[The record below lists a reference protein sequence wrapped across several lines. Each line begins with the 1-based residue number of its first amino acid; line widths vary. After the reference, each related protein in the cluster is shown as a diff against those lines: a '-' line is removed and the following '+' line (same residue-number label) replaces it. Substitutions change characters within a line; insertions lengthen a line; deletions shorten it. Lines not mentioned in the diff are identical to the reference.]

1 MILNNEQKPIC
12 FVIQIVSN
20 YRIYVSISRSVTQ
33 STAEENQGLCF
44 PVQTSCNHLGQM
56 AFGGGITHLAL
67 AVPQSH

>member
-44 PVQTSCNHLGQM
+44 PVKHLV
-56 AFGGGITHLAL
+56 II
-67 AVPQSH
+67 